1 MPAVA
6 SATLTGLAT
15 GRFVLMFRRLRFVIT
30 KVTFVRLGFAQA
42 ALRLVRSQKHRPHHR
57 NIKKTPQ

>member
-30 KVTFVRLGFAQA
+30 KVTFVRLGFAPA
-42 ALRLVRSQKHRPHHR
+42 A
-57 NIKKTPQ
+57 